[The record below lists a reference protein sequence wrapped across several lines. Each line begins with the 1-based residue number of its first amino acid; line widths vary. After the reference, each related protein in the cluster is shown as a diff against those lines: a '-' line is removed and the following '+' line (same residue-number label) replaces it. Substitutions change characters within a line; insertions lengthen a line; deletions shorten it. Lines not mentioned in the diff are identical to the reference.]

1 MRVKLRLIPLIQLR
15 EPDSNQAQN
24 MVLFSLKRDQPRAA
38 VSTRETDHLSKF
50 VNKKTP
56 KPLPDGKVAR
66 D

>member
-1 MRVKLRLIPLIQLR
+1 
-15 EPDSNQAQN
+15 